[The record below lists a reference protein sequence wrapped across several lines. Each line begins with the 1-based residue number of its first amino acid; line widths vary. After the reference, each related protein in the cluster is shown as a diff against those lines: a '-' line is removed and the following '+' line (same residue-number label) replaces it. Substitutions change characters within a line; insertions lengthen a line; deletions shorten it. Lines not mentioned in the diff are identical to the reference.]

1 MKVFNKLASALMV
14 LPMLA
19 ALTACNETAEYTP
32 GESDASK
39 YEIPRFVSFS
49 SADLANNN
57 FELEEGESSFMV
69 TLLRDSIAGEL
80 TVGLTIE
87 QTTEGALSIPESVT
101 FPDSVQEVTF
111 NVNYDAAAILAKG
124 GMSDTVSIKIKS
136 DEFTPDF
143 SSGEYKFI
151 AKLFPMTAWCSTPA
165 EFAAAGGKGDFP
177 LTKTQ
182 DQTTAATGTYTYTQY
197 WSGTDPNL
205 PVFFRQN
212 TENPK
217 KGQFRIEGVFYGVTL
232 LMNAELDG
240 EIWRLDIPECY
251 SGYDHS
257 SYGPLYFSDLVN
269 YGILRTSQGASG
281 WLVTWDEAPSRYV
294 PEEGLFYLYMCAYVG
309 AGTFGYGY
317 EYFQVDGFK
326 PYEASLDEDFKWEEQ
341 YVGVFNSNKLKT
353 QSTAG
358 LSKGICVT
366 TTDACDSTF
375 AANYGTAYKIVA
387 PYAEGKDIY
396 FCVNNDG
403 NITLAPGYEDAQ
415 PTGLKALDEE
425 VYATINT
432 KASTFASNEVVLNIT
447 FTNGDGSLNYG
458 TTDEIL
464 QNITWTAKAV
474 GTFTY
479 TFWWEGVDEGYT
491 LSQRDD
497 QPDIFR
503 IEDWGGGIDFMFR
516 WNQTTNVCDVLEQ
529 YIGADHPSYGPV
541 YIIEGAEYHPNYAEK
556 HSYYDPETKTFYFY
570 PAYFVEA
577 GSFGQGEESF
587 QITEEAAVKAHKV
600 RKAYKPAKL
609 TSTKRNTNI
618 WKGKK
623 VAKPAAKKAVKGG
636 KKHIQ
641 ANLTLH

>member
-1 MKVFNKLASALMV
+1 MKIFNKFASVLMV
-14 LPMLA
+14 LPVVA
-19 ALTACNETAEYTP
+19 ALTACSDDDNYTP
-32 GESDASK
+32 GSSEK
-39 YEIPRFVSFS
+39 TLYEIPQFVSFAS
-49 SADLANNN
+49 STLSNTD
-57 FELEEGESSFMV
+57 FELEEEGTSFDI
-69 TLLRDSIAGEL
+69 TLQRDSIAGEI
-80 TVGLTIE
+80 TVQLEST
-87 QTTEGALSIPESVT
+87 QTEKIAPLEIPTTVT
-101 FPDSVQEVTF
+101 FPDSVGEVT
-111 NVNYDAAAILAKG
+111 VQVKYDPAAILAKKG
-124 GMSDTVSIKIKS
+124 TSDTVSIKIAKIEGFKA
-136 DEFTPDF
+136 DYFK
-143 SSGEYKFI
+143 GEYNFV
-151 AKLFPMTAWCSTPA
+151 AKLFPMTKWCGTPA
-165 EFAAAGGKGDFP
+165 EFVESGGQGDFP

-182 DQTTAATGTYTYTQY
+182 TQETAATGTYTYTQY
-197 WSGTDPNL
+197 WGGDDPGR
-205 PVFFRQN
+205 PVLFRQN
-212 TENPK
+212 TDNPK
-217 KGQFRIEGVFYGVTL
+217 KGQFRIEGIAYGVNL
-232 LMNAELDG
+232 VANGEFDG
-240 EIWRLDIPECY
+240 KVWRLDVPEY
-251 SGYDHS
+251 FTGYNHS
-257 SYGPLYFSDLVN
+257 SYGPLYTSCTIN
-269 YGILRTSQGASG
+269 YSIKRDWGL
-281 WLVTWDEAPSRYV
+281 TWDEYPSTYN
-294 PEEGLFYLYMCAYVG
+294 PAEGLFVLNLAYYVG
-309 AGTFGYGY
+309 AGYFGYGE

-353 QSTAG
+353 QGTAG

-375 AANYGTAYKIVA
+375 TANYGTAYKIVA

-529 YIGADHPSYGPV
+529 YIGADHQTYGPV